1 MAPPLP
7 NTMRRPRA
15 IGLAFAVVGSLVWG
29 VAMQPIKKQRGGR
42 GLGLRWP
49 PFCQQTQQ
57 PTESRFRRQR
67 RHRRR
72 RATAAER
79 MWRLFWLRLGRRTE
93 QKNKQKLKYHEA
105 LNGHKTTNENTTTNQ
120 KKAAAM
126 EGTTEGRR
134 DEREA
139 RGSAIS
145 LFFGGAKSN

>member
-15 IGLAFAVVGSLVWG
+15 IGLVFAVIGSLVWG

-49 PFCQQTQQ
+49 SFCQQTQQ
-57 PTESRFRRQR
+57 PTESRFRRRR

-72 RATAAER
+72 HATVAER
-79 MWRLFWLRLGRRTE
+79 MWRLFWLCLGRRTG
-93 QKNKQKLKYHEA
+93 QKNKQKLKYHEV
-105 LNGHKTTNENTTTNQ
+105 LNGKKTTNENTTTNQ
-120 KKAAAM
+120 KKASAM
-126 EGTTEGRR
+126 EGTTERRR
-134 DEREA
+134 DEQEA

-145 LFFGGAKSN
+145 LFSGGAKSN